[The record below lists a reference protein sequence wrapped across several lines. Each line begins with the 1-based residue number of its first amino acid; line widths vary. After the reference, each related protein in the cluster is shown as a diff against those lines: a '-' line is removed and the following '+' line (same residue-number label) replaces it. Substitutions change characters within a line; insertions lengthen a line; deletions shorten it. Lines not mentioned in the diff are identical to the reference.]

1 MKALMTTVFRT
12 DSPGKLYTTSE
23 EETQASSGWPR
34 RFALLAGIVLVGSF
48 LSTLYHITNVVG
60 GVTWL
65 AFVVGGAFI
74 LSSIAAR
81 FLPLR
86 IGLGVGVLLFVLG
99 VGSYLLAIPNAY
111 VALLSLRLLSDL
123 VVLVLGDLSLL
134 QIIRVDLWAITIAP
148 APVFGTWYLLLC
160 RRYDLGAWI
169 GGLTLGFFVLTGD
182 AGEALTLVGMASA
195 MGVLGFGSLDRAG
208 ASWAQIREAGLVIAG
223 VIVVS
228 RLALPVT
235 ARLTASSSD
244 SPVSGLAGSSQT
256 PSLEG
261 SLINA
266 PDRVGI
272 LGSISLSPEVRFTVT
287 AERPAFWHAAA
298 YDRFTGGS
306 WVRSGESTTYSEPLA
321 TPPGETQ
328 TLEQTFEAEASVN
341 TMPAA
346 WKPVRVGSEIAPRTR
361 VTDLGG
367 LQPTRSFT
375 DGDTYSVTSE
385 RPQWTE
391 SQLRTA
397 YEEIPDSIRD
407 RYLQLPTSTPERV
420 GRFAAELTADA
431 DTWFG
436 KAAVIEQW
444 LEQNK
449 EYSLDITRPEGNIA
463 DAFIFEMEQGY
474 CVYYAT
480 AMTAML
486 RTLEVPARFTVGYTT
501 GQPVA
506 DNQWVIRGFNSH
518 AWVEVFFPE
527 IGWVSLDPTPSGPRQ
542 AARQQQLEEA
552 RAANTDGIDTSQTL
566 PTTTPSPSTEPS
578 PQNNTTT
585 TGTGPS
591 QAPEIASPS
600 SKNDSGA
607 TLPQID
613 EQQGAIASEPAGE
626 TPTGA
631 GSSSNPGQ
639 ETTGVSRRALFTN
652 LSETDQVALV
662 AGVLGAALGINRLGL
677 LRRGYQLIDFGWQAS
692 TDSPQADIKR
702 AFDRLERVL
711 ARRYRPRR
719 SGETRRAYVRALR
732 TNGCDD
738 ERLDRLLTIYELAV
752 YSGEVS
758 RQRAD
763 EAIELVDDIAREHL
777 FSIRPHVS

>member
-1 MKALMTTVFRT
+1 MSAGSRT
-12 DSPGKLYTTSE
+12 EHWAELFTASE
-23 EETQASSGWPR
+23 EEAQAASVWSR
-34 RFALLAGIVLVGSF
+34 RLALLAGLALIGSF
-48 LSTLYHITNVVG
+48 LSSLYHITDVVG
-60 GVTWL
+60 GVGWL
-65 AFVVGGAFI
+65 VFVVGGAFV
-74 LSSIAAR
+74 LGSIAAR

-86 IGLGVGVLLFVLG
+86 IGLGVGVLLFILG
-99 VGSYLLAIPNAY
+99 LGSYLLAIPNAY
-111 VALLSLRLLSDL
+111 VAVLSLRILSDL
-123 VVLVLGDLSLL
+123 VVLVLGELSLL
-134 QIIRVDLWAITIAP
+134 QIIRADLWAITIAP
-148 APVFGTWYLLLC
+148 APVFGTWYLLLR
-160 RRYDLGAWI
+160 RRYDLAAWS

-235 ARLTASSSD
+235 ARLTASSAN
-244 SPVSGLAGSSQT
+244 SPVPGLSGSSQT
-256 PSLEG
+256 PTLEG

-272 LGSISLSPEVRFTVT
+272 LGGISLSPEVRFTVT
-287 AERPAFWHAAA
+287 AERPAFWHSAA

-306 WVRSGESTTYSEPLA
+306 WVRSGELTRYSESLP
-321 TPPGETQ
+321 TPPGENK
-328 TLEQTFEAEASVN
+328 TLEQTFEAAASVN

-346 WKPVRVGSEIAPRTR
+346 WKPVRVGSEIAQRTR

-367 LQPTRSFT
+367 LQPTRSFA

-391 SQLRTA
+391 SQLRNA
-397 YEEIPDSIRD
+397 NEEIPDSIRD

-431 DTWFG
+431 DTWFE
-436 KAAVIEQW
+436 KAAVVEQW

-527 IGWVSLDPTPSGPRQ
+527 IGWVAFDPTPSGPRQ

-552 RAANTDGIDTSQTL
+552 RAANTDGIDTSQTR
-566 PTTTPSPSTEPS
+566 PTTTPSPSTEPI
-578 PQNNTTT
+578 PQNITTT
-585 TGTGPS
+585 AGTDPS
-591 QAPEIASPS
+591 QAPEIAAPS
-600 SKNDSGA
+600 SANGSDTNLS
-607 TLPQID
+607 QIG
-613 EQQGAIASEPAGE
+613 EQQGAIASEPAGT

-631 GSSSNPGQ
+631 ESLSNPDQ
-639 ETTGVSRRALFTN
+639 ETTGVSRRTLFRS
-652 LSETDQVALV
+652 LSDTDQVAIV

-677 LRRGYQLIDFGWQAS
+677 LRRGYRFVELGWQTS
-692 TDSPQADIKR
+692 TDSPQADVKR

-711 ARRYRPRR
+711 ARRYRARR
-719 SGETRRAYVRALR
+719 SGETRRAYVRALQ
-732 TNGCDD
+732 TNGCED

-758 RQRAD
+758 RQRAN
-763 EAIELVDDIAREHL
+763 EAIGLVDDIAREDL
-777 FSIRPHVS
+777 FSI